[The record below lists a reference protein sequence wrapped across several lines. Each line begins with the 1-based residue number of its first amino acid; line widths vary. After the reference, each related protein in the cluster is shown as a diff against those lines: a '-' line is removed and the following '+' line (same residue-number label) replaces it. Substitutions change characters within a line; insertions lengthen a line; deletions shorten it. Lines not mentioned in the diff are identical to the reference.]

1 MARNA
6 GKKAANDAAPASPTA
21 AADMSRRRQ
30 FIETY
35 RMTKKSDRR
44 IGLILLGTF
53 LVVGVL
59 GFVIFKV
66 LPGGGMIEWIM
77 AVVGGLMFGLLAVLL
92 VFGRRAQS
100 AAYQQMEGQPGAAA
114 AALRML
120 RRGWKT
126 DPAIAFTKQQDIV
139 HRVVGPPGIV
149 LIGEGNANR
158 LRQLMATE
166 RRKHERVAAETPIHE
181 VMCGNGEGEV
191 PLPKLVRHVQK
202 LGRQVKGAE
211 LTDVL
216 NRLKAL
222 DAQRTNMP
230 IPKGPVPTSM
240 KGMRGNLR
248 GR

>member
-1 MARNA
+1 MAKDTTEPEKSGRIQQF
-6 GKKAANDAAPASPTA
+6 
-21 AADMSRRRQ
+21 RQ
-30 FIETY
+30 TY
-35 RMTKKSDRR
+35 QMAKKSDPRL
-44 IGLILLGTF
+44 GWWLLGSF
-53 LVVGVL
+53 LVAGGL
-59 GFVIFKV
+59 GFLVFKV
-66 LPGGGMIEWIM
+66 LLGAKGPIGWVM
-77 AVVGGLMFGLLAVLL
+77 AVVGTLMFGTLAVLII
-92 VFGRRAQS
+92 FGRRAQR
-100 AAYQQMEGQPGAAA
+100 AAYAQMEGNRGAAG

-126 DPAIAFTKQQDIV
+126 DAAIAFTRQQDIL

-149 LIGEGNANR
+149 LIGEGNPNR

-202 LGRQVKGAE
+202 LGRQVKGPE

-222 DAQRTNMP
+222 DAQRTNIP

>member
-6 GKKAANDAAPASPTA
+6 RKKAAADAAPASPTA
-21 AADMSRRRQ
+21 AADMSRTRQ

-35 RMTKKSDRR
+35 RMTKKSDRW

-53 LVVGVL
+53 VVVGAL
-59 GFVIFKV
+59 GFVVFKI
-66 LPGGGMIEWIM
+66 LPGGGLIEWVM
-77 AVVGGLMFGLLAVLL
+77 AVVGGLMFGVLAALI
-92 VFGRRAQS
+92 VFGRRAQN
-100 AAYQQMEGQPGAAA
+100 AAYHQMEGQPGAAA

-126 DPAIAFTKQQDIV
+126 DPAIAFTKQQDIL

-149 LIGEGNANR
+149 LIGEGNPHR

-222 DAQRTNMP
+222 DAQRTNIP